1 MTETDVIRVSNQ
13 INSVIGLHQTTKDS
27 FYKDIESIKSGKFH
41 LTPKGKCLYFENK
54 YPELFNSQV
63 AKYKNTSSFIGSVR
77 RNTNPNQYNQ
87 CSNPLYVQFNQ
98 DLRTKTKISVKK
110 IQKGKKIKGKKIK
123 NKKQKVKVQIV
134 KPIKSKTIS
143 KKGFYKSM
151 LVFPNINRKN
161 LINVKN
167 VWEIQKAK
175 NLFTFQEVHLIFNF
189 DVLYYDNKKKKWIV
203 LSKDNWY
210 TATSGN
216 SSKLRLLELYD
227 FALINWNNFV
237 VSLRQSKLDVRIKKE
252 LMRVFR
258 IGQ

>member
-110 IQKGKKIKGKKIK
+110 IQKGKK
-123 NKKQKVKVQIV
+123 QKVKVQIV

-175 NLFTFQEVHLIFNF
+175 NLFTFQEIHLIFNF

-252 LMRVFR
+252 LIRVFR